1 MEDSSITVQ
10 KVTRVAEKK
19 RSGFGLNTQDY
30 TGEHEK
36 DSTLF

>member
-10 KVTRVAEKK
+10 KVTRVAEK
-19 RSGFGLNTQDY
+19 SGFGLNTQDY

>member
-19 RSGFGLNTQDY
+19 SVFGLNTQDY